1 MSQPADCESTAFPF
15 EIVQPLG
22 SGPLPRHALFDF
34 DGTLSLIRQG
44 WQEVMTGL
52 MLEILC
58 DTGTSESEEELT
70 ALILDFITELTGK
83 QTIYQMIRLTEEVE
97 RRGKKPQE
105 PLVYKREYNDRLLAK
120 IADRREAL
128 RAAELKP
135 EDLLVKGSYAFLDAL
150 REWGVK
156 LHLASGTDE
165 QYVKEEAA
173 LLGLP
178 DYFEGRIFGAQDDY
192 KSFSK
197 AMVIERLIC
206 EEQIDGAELIG
217 FGDGYVEIENVK
229 TAGGTSIGLATD
241 ETGES
246 DQPDAWKRE
255 RLIAAGADVIVADF
269 QPRDQILAYL
279 FQEVK

>member
-15 EIVQPLG
+15 EIVQAVG
-22 SGPLPRHALFDF
+22 NGPLPRHALFDF

-44 WQEVMTGL
+44 WQDVMTGL
-52 MLEILC
+52 MLEILRE
-58 DTGTSESEEELT
+58 TGTSESDEELT

-83 QTIYQMIRLTEEVE
+83 QTIYQMIRLAEEVD
-97 RRGKKPQE
+97 RRGKKPEE

-120 IADRREAL
+120 ISDRREAL
-128 RAAELKP
+128 RAGELQP

-150 REWGVK
+150 RERGVK

-197 AMVIERLIC
+197 AMVIERLIR

-269 QPRDQILAYL
+269 QPREQILAYL